1 MFQRQADKKFLAQK
15 VYMAKFGVSSPA
27 GHLSNFS
34 VADHPSGTH
43 YRAMS

>member
-15 VYMAKFGVSSPA
+15 VYMAKFGVSPA
-27 GHLSNFS
+27 AVLLSNFS
-34 VADHPSGTH
+34 LADHPSGTH